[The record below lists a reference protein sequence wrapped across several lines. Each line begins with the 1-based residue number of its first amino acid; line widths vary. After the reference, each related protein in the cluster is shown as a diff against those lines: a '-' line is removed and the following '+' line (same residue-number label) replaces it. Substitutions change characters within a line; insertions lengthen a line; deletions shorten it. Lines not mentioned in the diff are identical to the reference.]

1 MKKKVLIAI
10 GSIIIISI
18 GSVVLYAKIF
28 YKRPYVVLISPEN
41 GATAVNENAFIITSI
56 LRLPNGGLDSTSLN
70 SNTVYLTETANG
82 KKVPATISTANSGK
96 VLKLTP
102 HQKLKLNSSYI
113 FTITEGVKDISGKHF
128 ISRSDT
134 FTTGSIHT
142 GELLR
147 VKFDKVPL
155 PNSKGVHS
163 SLTIG
168 PDGKLYA
175 LCLDG
180 IIKRFTINDD
190 GTLGTPELIY
200 TLQDKYGKRNPRLA
214 IGFEFDPSASSSNLV
229 AWVTHSS
236 FMLSAAPDWDG
247 KLTRLS
253 GSYLENAEDVLINL
267 PRSIKDHL
275 TNSIAFGPDGALYFT
290 QGSNT
295 AMGAADK
302 TWGNRPEHLLS
313 ATVLRLD
320 TKKLN
325 TLPLDVKTPEGG
337 GNYDPYATNAP
348 LTIYATGI
356 RNAYDL
362 LWHSNGELY
371 VPTNGSAE
379 GGNAPSSVNG
389 YKKPNGTYYYG
400 AQIPPLVNIQQV
412 QKDFLFRIQKGG
424 YYGHPNPL
432 RGEYVMN
439 GGNPTSKLDPAQVN
453 AYPIGTLPDSNWR
466 GLAFDFNKNKSPN
479 GIIEYSSNTFNKA
492 LKGKLLVVRYSRG
505 SDIIV
510 LTAGGDQ
517 NDIVGVTEGISIEGF
532 YGFVLPL
539 DLIEDVR
546 SGNIYVSE
554 FGGECITLLRPR
566 E

>member
-1 MKKKVLIAI
+1 
-10 GSIIIISI
+10 
-18 GSVVLYAKIF
+18 
-28 YKRPYVVLISPEN
+28 
-41 GATAVNENAFIITSI
+41 
-56 LRLPNGGLDSTSLN
+56 
-70 SNTVYLTETANG
+70 
-82 KKVPATISTANSGK
+82 
-96 VLKLTP
+96 
-102 HQKLKLNSSYI
+102 
-113 FTITEGVKDISGKHF
+113 VKDISGKQF

-147 VKFDKVPL
+147 VKFDKVTL

-180 IIKRFTINDD
+180 VIKRFTINDD

-214 IGFEFDPSASSSNLV
+214 IGFAFDPSASPKNLV

-275 TNSIAFGPDGALYFT
+275 TNSIAFGPDSALYFT

-439 GGNPTSKLDPAQVN
+439 GGNPTSELDPAQVN

-492 LKGKLLVVRYSRG
+492 LKGKILVVRYSRG
-505 SDIIV
+505 SDIIT

-517 NDIVGVTEGISIEGF
+517 NDIVSVTEGISIEGF

-546 SGNIYVSE
+546 NGNIYVSE

-566 E
+566 K